1 MKKNEKMLRIIG
13 MSLFFF
19 ALLKLFIVD
28 VWDMPEGGRIAAFIS
43 LGVLLLVISFMY
55 QKLKKIIFEDEN
67 EDELIENK
75 IE

>member
-1 MKKNEKMLRIIG
+1 

-19 ALLKLFIVD
+19 ALLKLFVVD

-55 QKLKKIIFEDEN
+55 QKLRKIIFDDGEN
-67 EDELIENK
+67 NAIEETNN
-75 IE
+75 EEENYG